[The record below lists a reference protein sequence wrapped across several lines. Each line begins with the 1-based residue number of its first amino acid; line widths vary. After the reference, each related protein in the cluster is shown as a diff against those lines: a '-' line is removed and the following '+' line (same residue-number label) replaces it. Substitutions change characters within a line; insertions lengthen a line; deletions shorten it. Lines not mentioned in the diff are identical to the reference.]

1 MIASESTA
9 KERIMP
15 QPVTIRRLQSA
26 DEPEWRR
33 LWTGY
38 LDYYE
43 TSVPEE
49 VYRTT
54 FARLLSADHPKQNGL
69 IALDGERHVGLV
81 HYIYHPHNWKIEEV
95 CYLQDLYAD
104 PAARGT
110 GVGRALI
117 EAVYDVADADGC
129 PSVYWMTQDFN
140 ETARRLYDR
149 IATLTPFIK
158 YSR

>member
-1 MIASESTA
+1 MS
-9 KERIMP
+9 
-15 QPVTIRRLQSA
+15 QPVTIRPLSPH
-26 DEPEWRR
+26 DEAAWRR

-38 LDYYE
+38 LEYYE
-43 TSVPEE
+43 TSVSEE
-49 VYRTT
+49 VYQTT
-54 FARLLSADHPKQNGL
+54 FQRLLSADHPKQNGL
-69 IALDGERHVGLV
+69 IALHGDQPVGLV
-81 HYIYHPHNWKIEEV
+81 HYIYHPHNWKIEDV

-117 EAVYDVADADGC
+117 EAVYKAADADGC

-140 ETARRLYDR
+140 QTARRLYDR